1 MTQLTFASLQSTVAS
16 VVVVVV
22 GAVVICEVAVVVD
35 VVMAIALAHLP
46 ILESTRWYHIQ
57 LKVKFIFALSPT
69 KSESRMSIRAKPLFN
84 PVK

>member
-1 MTQLTFASLQSTVAS
+1 LQSTVAS

-35 VVMAIALAHLP
+35 VEMPIALAHLP
-46 ILESTRWYHIQ
+46 NLESTRRYQIQ
-57 LKVKFIFALSPT
+57 LKVKFIFALCPS
-69 KSESRMSIRAKPLFN
+69 KSESRMSIRAKPSFN